1 MLLNKR
7 LDLDIAHSRLRKAHE
22 ADSEARV
29 SSEIEKHLNVPY
41 RATSDQYF
49 LHLKHL

>member
-22 ADSEARV
+22 ADTEARV
-29 SSEIEKHLNVPY
+29 SSEIEKKETAVQRQTFKCAL
-41 RATSDQYF
+41 
-49 LHLKHL
+49 